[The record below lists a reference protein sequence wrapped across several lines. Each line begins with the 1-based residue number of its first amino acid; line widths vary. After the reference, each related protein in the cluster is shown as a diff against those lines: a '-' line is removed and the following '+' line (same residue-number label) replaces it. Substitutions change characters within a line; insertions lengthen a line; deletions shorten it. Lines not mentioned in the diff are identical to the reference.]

1 MKKFWERRRKKNL
14 FEHSYDV
21 GFIVARKYLEIS
33 LFVNIQ
39 FPFKLKILTS
49 LENYMSCIVFLF
61 LTLLSHM

>member
-14 FEHSYDV
+14 FEHNYVV

-39 FPFKLKILTS
+39 FPFKLK
-49 LENYMSCIVFLF
+49 F
-61 LTLLSHM
+61 